1 MVAQPGASS
10 QPALEKRVAK
20 FSLNK
25 SIEARKL
32 NKRTGAPTTD
42 PEVTIPYGALVD
54 NIERH
59 GDMSRFSYLGEPY
72 SCPQDILASALGG
85 ALAADAPAGPAP
97 PKASGPSGPERARL
111 QWEVLESS
119 HHSLM
124 RSKVP
129 GGWLVALGNTGL
141 AFYTDPE
148 HQWDG
153 ASPAPSQS

>member
-59 GDMSRFSYLGEPY
+59 GAMSRYKMQLKSMWTP
-72 SCPQDILASALGG
+72 AL
-85 ALAADAPAGPAP
+85 
-97 PKASGPSGPERARL
+97 RL
-111 QWEVLESS
+111 
-119 HHSLM
+119 M
-124 RSKVP
+124 
-129 GGWLVALGNTGL
+129 
-141 AFYTDPE
+141 
-148 HQWDG
+148 
-153 ASPAPSQS
+153 